1 MSSHR
6 ALDVSEILRTIL
18 FHIGDDLSFNLALVC
33 QAWTESVLDFAWRDV
48 KNIKLLLR
56 LLAPMG
62 YDEETRAY
70 YFLRPIDSA
79 GWARFQN
86 YNRRVRS
93 LYVHEE
99 NISPSVYNMIML
111 HRPSIDAQLL
121 PNLREFYGYF
131 DLEIFLLFSHE
142 SVQEYHL
149 SGTPDCV
156 SMREI
161 NLLFHYLPIRTPNLS
176 VLDISTVDDLADVD
190 IPFVETMLEG
200 LPLLQRVTLP
210 AALVVPKTT
219 NILASRPFVKF
230 LSTTSRNANEEQVSF
245 GAAFP
250 EDAFPS
256 LTTLKLNIA
265 FSRAV
270 ECFSKP
276 FAMKTLKEIRLSS
289 VSHDFDPTYALM
301 LSTIAQNWPSIQ
313 SLFLQVL
320 NGLGEFEENYYSCIK
335 PLLACTRLTSLTLQ
349 FPRPIIL
356 DEDEFVALFSALPSL
371 RYLDI
376 GKGTLTN
383 VVPKASMLSLPIIA
397 QHCPKLEYL
406 SAYISFIGSTNSR
419 SHPSNSIMTPFKSL
433 SCLYVRN
440 FPIDDPRYDDTRP
453 TGVWSKM
460 VYALGVAR
468 MFDIT
473 LGGHPAGRIVFKLY
487 DDVVPITARNFRELA
502 TGQHG
507 FGYAGSSFHRV
518 IPQFMCQGGDFTR
531 GNGTGG
537 HSIWKEKFRD
547 ENFKIKHTKEGL
559 LSMANSGPN
568 TNGSQFFITT
578 VETSFMESMSF
589 SEKLYKAMTC
599 LTASFIH
606 PLTSTIAKLM
616 ANVFFDIAI
625 NYQPA
630 GRIVFK
636 LYDDYVPLTA
646 HNFREL
652 ATGQH
657 GFGYAG
663 SRFHRIVP
671 GFVCQ
676 GGDFTR
682 HDGTGGHSIWGGT
695 FHDENFMRRHKKP
708 GLLSMANSGPH
719 TNGSQ
724 FFITTALDGK
734 NVVFGEVVEG
744 FDLVINSKLIDQ
756 TKAIVAQEWGP
767 KAAPRFLNWP
777 EYVDALQTDFNDDC
791 TATTFEAQP
800 EEFPGSFIKYC
811 PFVDKAVPNVV
822 LILYA
827 PQRPAHVFATQ
838 VAYND
843 RMIFKRGAVLGPI
856 LILETLCVGSAFA
869 ACHTDARGNEICT
882 PSSRTWVTV
891 VAIVVAVFFLISI
904 CSYLRRRRRLRA
916 TSLNPQLAFITTNT
930 VKPHTTHPGAGPS
943 NYNYANPPDPR
954 PVQRPTYPYVGTP
967 PRQSLYNDFGQGHGP
982 APYSPPP
989 QMQTQLPPNR
999 TSTYGGGGGG
1009 GQYSYGYEH
1018 PQSQTSPVNP
1028 SYPPAHSP
1036 PPQHHQQANAPPT
1049 LRPQPQQQQPQLPAE
1064 PESPRTRWSSFNPYS
1079 QIVRDEERDTI
1090 PMPMPVPTIPNLP
1103 QSPSSPI
1110 TPPPPAHTH
1119 THSSSLATPSTLT
1132 SRPSYL
1138 STNSATNLR
1147 PSAVSSEEHIS
1158 EERRAS
1164 PVAEAVPVPQ
1174 IADAYTVNQ
1183 NKGSVA
1189 LSASTVVPSPPSG
1202 PSQEAGT
1209 SASGSGSGSGS
1220 TAPPAIVQPQPTHP
1234 TSSASALPQPTST
1247 LTPSTSPPPR
1257 VMSPDAGTDD
1267 PPPRYSEF

>member
-18 FHIGDDLSFNLALVC
+18 FHIGDDLNSNLALVC
-33 QAWTESVLDFAWRDV
+33 QAWTESVLDLAWRDV

-79 GWARFQN
+79 GWARFQD

-149 SGTPDCV
+149 SGTPDRV

-161 NLLFHYLPIRTPNLS
+161 DLLFHYLPIRTPNLS
-176 VLDISTVDDLADVD
+176 VLDISTMEYLADVD
-190 IPFVETMLEG
+190 IPLVQTMLEG
-200 LPLLQRVTLP
+200 LPLLQKVTLP
-210 AALVVPKTT
+210 AALIVSETT
-219 NILASRPFVKF
+219 NILASRPFVQF
-230 LSTTSRNANEEQVSF
+230 LSTTSRDADEEQVSF

-256 LTTLKLNIA
+256 LTTLRLNIA
-265 FSRAV
+265 FPRAV
-270 ECFSKP
+270 ECFSQP
-276 FAMKTLKEIRLSS
+276 FATKTLKEIRLSS
-289 VSHDFDPTYALM
+289 VSHDVDPTYALM

-349 FPRPIIL
+349 FPRPIVL

-383 VVPKASMLSLPIIA
+383 VVPKASILSLPIIA
-397 QHCPKLEYL
+397 QHCPQLEYL
-406 SAYISFIGSTNSR
+406 SAYISFIKSTNSR
-419 SHPSNSIMTPFKSL
+419 THPSNSIMTPFKSL

-440 FPIDDPRYDDTRP
+440 FPIDDPRAL
-453 TGVWSKM
+453 
-460 VYALGVAR
+460 VY
-468 MFDIT
+468 FDIT

-578 VETSFMESMSF
+578 VETSFLDGKHVVFGEVIQG
-589 SEKLYKAMTC
+589 Y
-599 LTASFIH
+599 
-606 PLTSTIAKLM
+606 
-616 ANVFFDIAI
+616 NVFDITFDGRD
-625 NYQPA
+625 A
-630 GRIVFK
+630 GCIVFK
-636 LYDDYVPLTA
+636 LYDDVVPITA
-646 HNFREL
+646 RNFREL

-663 SRFHRIVP
+663 SPFHRIIP
-671 GFVCQ
+671 RFMCQ

-682 HDGTGGHSIWGGT
+682 GNGTGGHSIWREK
-695 FHDENFMRRHKKP
+695 FRDENFKIKHTKE
-708 GLLSMANSGPH
+708 GLLSMANSGPN

-724 FFITTALDGK
+724 FFITTVETSFLNGK
-734 NVVFGEVVEG
+734 HVVFGEVVEG
-744 FDLVINSKLIDQ
+744 YDVV
-756 TKAIVAQEWGP
+756 KAMEARG
-767 KAAPRFLNWP
+767 N
-777 EYVDALQTDFNDDC
+777 DC

-800 EEFPGSFIKYC
+800 EEFPGGFIKYC
-811 PFVDKAVPNVV
+811 PSVDKAVPNVV

-827 PQRPAHVFATQ
+827 PQRPAHVSATQ
-838 VAYND
+838 VLCND
-843 RMIFKRGAVLGPI
+843 RMTFKRGAILGPI

-1009 GQYSYGYEH
+1009 GQHQYGYEY

-1028 SYPPAHSP
+1028 SYPPPHSP
-1036 PPQHHQQANAPPT
+1036 PPQQHQQANAPPT
-1049 LRPQPQQQQPQLPAE
+1049 LRPQQQQSQPQLPAE

-1090 PMPMPVPTIPNLP
+1090 PMPMPVPTIPGLP

-1119 THSSSLATPSTLT
+1119 NHSSSLATPSTLT

-1164 PVAEAVPVPQ
+1164 SVAEAVPVPQ

-1247 LTPSTSPPPR
+1247 LTPSASPPPR